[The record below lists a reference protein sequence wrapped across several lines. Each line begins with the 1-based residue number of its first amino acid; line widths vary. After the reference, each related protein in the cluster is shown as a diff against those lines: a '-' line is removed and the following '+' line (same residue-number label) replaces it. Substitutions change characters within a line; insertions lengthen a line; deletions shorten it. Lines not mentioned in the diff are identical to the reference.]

1 MTRSPKSRA
10 LLATLRALVMSPDT
24 LPTPGDYAPLY
35 ARLTP
40 SARAS
45 VYSDDATPPTV
56 RSGAAR
62 GLYGA
67 PDTVSVGVSL
77 AQVDPFYLADC
88 MH

>member
-1 MTRSPKSRA
+1 MIRSPKSQA
-10 LLATLRALVMSPDT
+10 LLSHLRALVMSPDT
-24 LPTPGDYAPLY
+24 LPAPGDYAPLY

-62 GLYGA
+62 GLYGS
-67 PDTVSVGVSL
+67 PDTVSVEVSL

>member
-1 MTRSPKSRA
+1 MTRSPKSQA
-10 LLATLRALVMSPDT
+10 LLATLRAMVLSPET
-24 LPTPGDYAPLY
+24 LPIPGDYAPLY

-45 VYSDDATPPTV
+45 VYSNDACPPTV

-62 GLYGA
+62 GLYGS
-67 PDTVSVGVSL
+67 PDMLRVEVSL

>member
-1 MTRSPKSRA
+1 MTRSPKSQA
-10 LLATLRALVMSPDT
+10 LLSHLRALVMSPDT
-24 LPTPGDYAPLY
+24 LPAPGDYAPLY

-67 PDTVSVGVSL
+67 PDMACVGVSL

>member
-10 LLATLRALVMSPDT
+10 LLATLHAMILSPET
-24 LPTPGDYAPLY
+24 LPAPGDYVPLY
-35 ARLTP
+35 RALTAP
-40 SARAS
+40 AHAS
-45 VYSDDATPPTV
+45 VYLDDETPPTV

-67 PDTVSVGVSL
+67 PDMACVGVSL

>member
-10 LLATLRALVMSPDT
+10 LLSHLRALVMSPDT
-24 LPTPGDYAPLY
+24 LPALGDYAPLY
-35 ARLTP
+35 RALTP

-45 VYSDDATPPTV
+45 VHSDDAIPPTV